1 MAAVNTKARQPKNR
15 SHGPTQG
22 DERHGLDINNN
33 SIYPK
38 RKAVAAAVGMSW
50 HGLKRKCMAAV
61 NTKARQPINK
71 IHGPMQRD
79 ERHGL
84 NININRI
91 YQIMK
96 GAAATFGMSHHGLK
110 RKSMPAVNCKARQL
124 KNKCHGPMQG
134 NEQHGL
140 NIKINSTAE
149 CEKPKQ

>member
-1 MAAVNTKARQPKNR
+1 MDSGGDSKVL
-15 SHGPTQG
+15 
-22 DERHGLDINNN
+22 DERHGLDININ
-33 SIYPK
+33 SVYPK

-91 YQIMK
+91 YPIMK
-96 GAAATFGMSHHGLK
+96 GVAAAISMSHHGLK
-110 RKSMPAVNCKARQL
+110 RKFMDAVNCASQD
-124 KNKCHGPMQG
+124 N
-134 NEQHGL
+134 
-140 NIKINSTAE
+140 
-149 CEKPKQ
+149 